1 MKKLLTVLL
10 VSLMALSLAA
20 CGSSSEDTA
29 VDEGPVTVETL
40 SIAFVP
46 SKPADAILE
55 AAEPLKEMLK
65 EKLAEKGF
73 EVGSVEISVGTDFAV
88 VGEGMISGSI
98 DVGFLNSSTYILYH
112 DDGVNLLL
120 EALRT
125 GVGDA
130 NGRVIYPEEGLDPWN
145 SGITTD
151 AAELANGYAGLVYV
165 NIATEKG
172 ADLYQKTLDG
182 TLTWEDLDSAR
193 WNSSSVT
200 SGSGYLYPSLWLNS
214 AFGEGAGNE
223 KRTIASLSSVVTDVA
238 YSTMMENLL
247 AGNCDVIVGYA
258 DIRKDAASTEVFEAA
273 YADEIAAGTYSNVWD
288 VVKIIGVSDFIMND
302 CIAVA
307 DEAND
312 PKMTPEFVNALQ
324 EVFLEIG
331 STEEGLACVK
341 PYSHAGY
348 QVGDDSDYNPTRAAA
363 QLFKD

>member
-1 MKKLLTVLL
+1 MKKLLTALLAVLM
-10 VSLMALSLAA
+10 VLSLAA
-20 CGSSSEDTA
+20 CGSKEEPV
-29 VDEGPVTVETL
+29 VDEGPVAVESL

-55 AAEPLKEMLK
+55 AAEPLKDLLK
-65 EKLAEKGF
+65 NKLAEKGF
-73 EVGSVEISVGTDFAV
+73 EVGNVEITVGTDFAV

-98 DVGFLNSSTYILYH
+98 DIGFLNSSTYILYH
-112 DDGVNLLL
+112 DDGVELLL

-130 NGRVIYPEEGLDPWN
+130 NGRVIYPEEGLEPWN

-151 AAELANGYAGLVYV
+151 AKELANGYAGLTYV
-165 NIATEKG
+165 NISTEKG
-172 ADLYQKTLDG
+172 AELYQKTLDG

-200 SGSGYLYPSLWLNS
+200 SGSGYVYPSLWLNNT
-214 AFGEGAGNE
+214 FGEGAGNE
-223 KRTIASLSSVVTDVA
+223 KRTIASLSSVTTDVA

-273 YADEIAAGTYSNVWD
+273 YADEIAAGTYTNVWD
-288 VVKIIGVSDFIMND
+288 VIKIIGCSEFIMND
-302 CIAVA
+302 CIAVSS
-307 DEAND
+307 EAND
-312 PKMTPEFVNALQ
+312 PKMTPELVKALQ

-348 QVGDDSDYNPTRAAA
+348 QIGDDADYNPTRVAAE
-363 QLFKD
+363 LFK